1 MCQFRSEGRAELVDT
16 HAHADLPP
24 SIERSRTYLAS
35 NLLDRRDTSTV
46 ESMTSRLSPRHRS
59 SRGLVAQVLSALTVA
74 ALGSLFVVGSVSGQA
89 VPVSLTLNPTSVQAP
104 GASTARVTV
113 QGVAAANTI
122 TLQAAGADV
131 QIANPSLFN
140 GGWLPAGCTGAG
152 TNTVTCPYANGS
164 YPLVLDFGITV
175 PAGATAPASWNVIA
189 TETATGASAL
199 QVLTIQAPPSTT
211 AAPTTAAPTTAAPTT
226 AAPTTVVGGV
236 PATTAPGS
244 ATTTPGSGA
253 ALPATGGETV
263 WIALVAIAAIALGGA
278 AVGVA
283 RRRPS
288 ID

>member
-1 MCQFRSEGRAELVDT
+1 M
-16 HAHADLPP
+16 
-24 SIERSRTYLAS
+24 I
-35 NLLDRRDTSTV
+35 
-46 ESMTSRLSPRHRS
+46 SRLSSRRHS
-59 SRGLVAQVLSALTVA
+59 GKGLVAQVLSAA
-74 ALGSLFVVGSVSGQA
+74 AIAVTGGLFVVGSVSGQV
-89 VPVSLTLNPTSVQAP
+89 VPVSLTLNPASVQAP
-104 GASTARVTV
+104 GTSTARVTV

-164 YPLVLDFGITV
+164 YPLVLDFVITV

-226 AAPTTVVGGV
+226 AAPTTAAPTTAVGGV

-244 ATTTPGSGA
+244 GAT
-253 ALPATGGETV
+253 LPATGDETL
-263 WIALVAIAAIALGGA
+263 WIALVAIAAIATGGA
-278 AVGVA
+278 AVGIA

-288 ID
+288 HD